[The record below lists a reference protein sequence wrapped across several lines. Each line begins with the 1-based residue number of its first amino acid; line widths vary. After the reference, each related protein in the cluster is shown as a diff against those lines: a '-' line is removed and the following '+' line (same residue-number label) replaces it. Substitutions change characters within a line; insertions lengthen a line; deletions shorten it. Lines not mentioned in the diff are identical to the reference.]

1 MNQVATAWRLSG
13 VILTTRFDRLTV
25 KPNFPKSGAIG
36 FRRSSCTDLRLAG
49 TCACREVD
57 DRWLLY
63 LALANSLP
71 VGLAPNCSLFSLS
84 QTQRHY
90 QMVSPSVGTELQ
102 QINADPGQPTP
113 GQGQGRNSSHI
124 VSADPSAVPQHGG
137 IEGANAQN
145 GGGESTPSFPWEVP
159 SIEDLKKEFRETYS
173 QEDKDEAL
181 KSTVEVV
188 KQYSDEMVK
197 RWKEEIDTLLVYA
210 GLFSAIL
217 TAFNV
222 QSYILLQ
229 PSTPDPTLAVLQQIS
244 LQLNSFSVTS
254 SGTLVNSTHPVTPFA
269 PIPTAPVEAW
279 AVWLNS
285 LWFSALICSLA
296 SASIG
301 ILVKQ
306 WLHEYE
312 AGISGTSVEI
322 ARLRQYRLNHLEK
335 WRVAE
340 IIAILPVLL
349 QVSLALFLA
358 GILVLLWHLHPTV
371 ASVASTLI
379 SLLLSKLFK
388 ALYNCC
394 DALIDLEWLPVFIR
408 SWFRDLSLW
417 AMRQDWNTVTVPT
430 WRGRERTAVQSSA
443 SELDVD
449 MIAQAYSTTMNV
461 NYLSDTA
468 AAVLADKDTDAVV
481 RCFAMIADINVR
493 HFGHWHVRMR
503 SPNFWAGALLHVS
516 RKETCKSLFD
526 HLIIYRSWYLGKRQ
540 SEHHSRLFLA
550 SAATVANPDFGS
562 DVHSQSLWL
571 VEHILRSTPA
581 ALEAMPWG
589 VIHHLAAAAEMRLR
603 QLMHSIPS
611 DGGPGQPEWD
621 TIIFLWL
628 RILVKCWFAPA
639 SLCKRTQE
647 ETEAST
653 AWVFGMDFLQ
663 KGSISKMA
671 GKLSWSYPA
680 KAMLESL
687 DIILT
692 YLGESED
699 ARRTAPGD
707 SLEAIG
713 ELVEYIEGPS
723 RSADF
728 WDDEDVQKALKEL
741 KRSLERCKTLRLGIG
756 AEEGRIQASQL
767 NRMPGLSAICE
778 RPEGQ

>member
-1 MNQVATAWRLSG
+1 MPKTAAARVLHPSHG
-13 VILTTRFDRLTV
+13 KYLPSRCVKRSRTCYESALNLTT
-25 KPNFPKSGAIG
+25 I
-36 FRRSSCTDLRLAG
+36 
-49 TCACREVD
+49 
-57 DRWLLY
+57 
-63 LALANSLP
+63 
-71 VGLAPNCSLFSLS
+71 
-84 QTQRHY
+84 Q
-90 QMVSPSVGTELQ
+90 
-102 QINADPGQPTP
+102 
-113 GQGQGRNSSHI
+113 
-124 VSADPSAVPQHGG
+124 
-137 IEGANAQN
+137 
-145 GGGESTPSFPWEVP
+145 
-159 SIEDLKKEFRETYS
+159 DLKKEFRETYS

-244 LQLNSFSVTS
+244 LQLNSFSVNPP
-254 SGTLVNSTHPVTPFA
+254 GALVNSTHPVTPFA

-296 SASIG
+296 SASVG

-379 SLLLSKLFK
+379 SLLLSFVVVTTVMPVFWRDCCYLSPPTYAIFRAVHRIHFLVTSLRKLFK

-394 DALIDLEWLPVFIR
+394 DALINLEWLPVFIR
-408 SWFRDLSLW
+408 SWFSELRLW

-503 SPNFWAGALLHVS
+503 SPNFWAGALIHVS

-540 SEHHSRLFLA
+540 SEHHSRLVLA
-550 SAATVANPDFGS
+550 SAATVANADSGPD
-562 DVHSQSLWL
+562 VCRQSLWL
-571 VEHILRSTPA
+571 VEHILRFTPA

-589 VIHHLAAAAEMRLR
+589 VVHHLAAAAEMRLR
-603 QLMHSIPS
+603 QLLHPGPS
-611 DGGPGQPEWD
+611 DGGPGEEPEWD
-621 TIIFLWL
+621 STVFLWL

-756 AEEGRIQASQL
+756 AEEGRIQASQP